1 MSYILLSYR
10 PKSKTFLPIV
20 ESLFAQGRKGIRLRS
35 KALWHYSLAIEAWQ
49 LSLYNTLP
57 VLGLLFSVKATVT
70 GEGTFTLWVH
80 PLIVL

>member
-1 MSYILLSYR
+1 MKNKEIMNVYNGLIYNHLMFVYILLSYR

-49 LSLYNTLP
+49 L
-57 VLGLLFSVKATVT
+57 
-70 GEGTFTLWVH
+70 
-80 PLIVL
+80 